1 MQGAQF
7 GAGEWV
13 DRRYAALEPR
23 DVQPRMCSQRREHS
37 SDARGPCEGRQMR
50 LPALDSDI
58 IPVASFLQRPGS
70 CEALMLGWFRA
81 LMPKEE
87 RFFDLFTRHA
97 RVTLAGAQALR
108 ALLKGDDDVLRC
120 CREITRRE
128 NEADEITREVMT
140 ALRKTFITPLDRGD
154 IKDLITSMDDSID
167 QMNQTAKVITLFELR
182 SFTPNMQQMG
192 EIIVQAAN
200 LMVEAVPLL
209 SSLGRESARL
219 NSLTE
224 EMIRLEEQA
233 DNLHDDGRKQLFLNQ
248 KDAIGFVIGTEVYDH
263 LEMVMDRFED
273 VANEISAI
281 IIENV

>member
-1 MQGAQF
+1 MARKPPRTDVPCGVGSGQVTMQAELRRLSDDGCVCAQPNRIF
-7 GAGEWV
+7 GWWTV
-13 DRRYAALEPR
+13 RLRFKLPIPPR
-23 DVQPRMCSQRREHS
+23 FS
-37 SDARGPCEGRQMR
+37 S
-50 LPALDSDI
+50 S
-58 IPVASFLQRPGS
+58 
-70 CEALMLGWFRA
+70 EALMLGWFRA

-97 RVTLAGAQALR
+97 QVTLAAAHALR

-120 CREITRRE
+120 CREITRLE

-167 QMNQTAKVITLFELR
+167 QMNQTAKDITLFELR
-182 SFTPNMQQMG
+182 SFEGHMQEMG
-192 EIIVQAAN
+192 DIIVQAAQ
-200 LMVEAVPLL
+200 LMMDAVPLL
-209 SSLGRESARL
+209 SSLGRHSARL

-233 DNLHDDGRKQLFLNQ
+233 DQLHDQGRKQLFLNE
-248 KDAIGFVIGTEVYDH
+248 KDAIAFVIGTEVYEH
-263 LEMVMDRFED
+263 LETVVDRFED

-281 IIENV
+281 VIENV

>member
-1 MQGAQF
+1 
-7 GAGEWV
+7 
-13 DRRYAALEPR
+13 
-23 DVQPRMCSQRREHS
+23 
-37 SDARGPCEGRQMR
+37 
-50 LPALDSDI
+50 
-58 IPVASFLQRPGS
+58 
-70 CEALMLGWFRA
+70 MLGWFRA

-97 RVTLAGAQALR
+97 QVTLAAAQALSE
-108 ALLKGDDDVLRC
+108 LLKGGDDVVRL

-140 ALRKTFITPLDRGD
+140 GLRKSFITPLDRGD
-154 IKDLITSMDDSID
+154 IKDLITSMDDAID

-182 SFTPNMQQMG
+182 SFEQHMQAMG
-192 EIIVQAAN
+192 DIIVQAAR

-209 SSLGRESARL
+209 SSLSRQTARL

-233 DNLHDDGRKQLFLNQ
+233 DQLHDEGRKQLFLGKKNE
-248 KDAIGFVIGTEVYDH
+248 AIAFVVGTEVYGH
-263 LEMVMDRFED
+263 LEMVVDRFED

-281 IIENV
+281 VIENV